1 MNTLGIQRSLRNSRD
16 TGYQNSGSMVL
27 FVQILKK
34 KFCGY
39 SEKVSKKKW
48 AASICIF
55 CLSPALLPLDT
66 EVHAHGDGKLLVID
80 GEDVQNLHVNI
91 DIDGA
96 IRDRGLELLVVQ
108 GQAPAKDTF

>member
-1 MNTLGIQRSLRNSRD
+1 MK
-16 TGYQNSGSMVL
+16 L
-27 FVQILKK
+27 FWQFKYYWKK
-34 KFCGY
+34 K
-39 SEKVSKKKW
+39 
-48 AASICIF
+48 
-55 CLSPALLPLDT
+55 LDSPALLPLDT